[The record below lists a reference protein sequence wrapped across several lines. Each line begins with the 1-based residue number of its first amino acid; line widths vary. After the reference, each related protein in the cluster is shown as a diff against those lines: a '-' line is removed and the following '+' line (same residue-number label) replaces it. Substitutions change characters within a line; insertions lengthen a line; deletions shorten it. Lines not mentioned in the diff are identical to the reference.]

1 MEIKDETT
9 TEEIV
14 FGNNESPKTSRW
26 NMSASDKEPK
36 IKKEKPPK
44 APKVKKEKPPK
55 EPKVKKEK
63 PPKEPKPPKVK
74 KERPPKEPKLPKVK
88 KEKVPKDPKIKKER
102 VAGKRTINL
111 PKWFKGKKGQKQN
124 EPIELTKI
132 GRFHGILAKL
142 LISFMIPVCLF
153 IVAGIIIYQ
162 KSEEGLKNNTESLT
176 FTSINTLADYLD
188 TGFQNVDYAI
198 KRIAL
203 NATVTQHFSA
213 TEGEALA
220 KDVVTFV
227 NSESLADT
235 YISNIFTFGKRQEDI
250 IVSGDGIQE
259 HVPLF
264 DTFDASEEGTAM
276 AEYFKEAGP
285 NVQTYWMSSHPSI
298 DEMRELNQEDYI
310 LSEFHKV
317 LDRRN
322 KLTGYVMIDVKTS
335 FVQGILDDAQ
345 LGENSIKGFITH
357 DGREVI
363 SGADS
368 FAFGSQDFYKAVEA
382 EEESGYKYIDY
393 KGDSYLFM
401 YANVPVVGGKVCAMV
416 PQEVIVEDALV
427 IRNITLVAILLC
439 CIIAFI
445 TGTII
450 ASGISKATNSIN
462 VVMKQTSEGDLTGSI
477 TMKRKDEF
485 KLLSGNIMNMITSLK
500 SLITK
505 MTNVSDQVGES
516 SDQVNDNSDVLYTA
530 TKDIR
535 EAISQIEL
543 GLIQQSE
550 DTEQC
555 LHQMSDLADRISVVY
570 DNTNE
575 ISEIAEKTQE
585 TVDNGMVIVTDLG
598 DRVQDTTA
606 ITKAIIEEIN
616 QLQKESKTI
625 YSIVATINEIAEETN
640 LLSLNASIEAARAGE
655 AGKGFAVVS
664 DEIRKLAE
672 QSAAAGTK
680 IADIITNVQSRIE
693 KTIETAERATDVV
706 NYQEDALHT
715 TVKMFRAIKRQVST
729 LAQDLETISTNI
741 NGIETAKN
749 DTLEAIASI
758 SATSNETE
766 AASTELNK
774 NAERQMH
781 AVEVLNQAVKQL
793 QENSLELSESISV
806 FKVESTEADLRAKA
820 KAEKEKK
827 VSVFAKLK
835 NIKSNAKTKQPKE
848 KKVKLPKEKKVKV
861 PKEKKVKPP
870 KEKKVKMPKE
880 KKVKLPKE
888 KKVKPPKK
896 QDDTNF
902 FE

>member
-1 MEIKDETT
+1 
-9 TEEIV
+9 
-14 FGNNESPKTSRW
+14 
-26 NMSASDKEPK
+26 
-36 IKKEKPPK
+36 
-44 APKVKKEKPPK
+44 
-55 EPKVKKEK
+55 
-63 PPKEPKPPKVK
+63 
-74 KERPPKEPKLPKVK
+74 
-88 KEKVPKDPKIKKER
+88 
-102 VAGKRTINL
+102 
-111 PKWFKGKKGQKQN
+111 
-124 EPIELTKI
+124 
-132 GRFHGILAKL
+132 
-142 LISFMIPVCLF
+142 
-153 IVAGIIIYQ
+153 
-162 KSEEGLKNNTESLT
+162 
-176 FTSINTLADYLD
+176 
-188 TGFQNVDYAI
+188 
-198 KRIAL
+198 
-203 NATVTQHFSA
+203 
-213 TEGEALA
+213 
-220 KDVVTFV
+220 
-227 NSESLADT
+227 
-235 YISNIFTFGKRQEDI
+235 
-250 IVSGDGIQE
+250 
-259 HVPLF
+259 
-264 DTFDASEEGTAM
+264 
-276 AEYFKEAGP
+276 
-285 NVQTYWMSSHPSI
+285 
-298 DEMRELNQEDYI
+298 
-310 LSEFHKV
+310 
-317 LDRRN
+317 
-322 KLTGYVMIDVKTS
+322 
-335 FVQGILDDAQ
+335 
-345 LGENSIKGFITH
+345 
-357 DGREVI
+357 
-363 SGADS
+363 
-368 FAFGSQDFYKAVEA
+368 
-382 EEESGYKYIDY
+382 
-393 KGDSYLFM
+393 
-401 YANVPVVGGKVCAMV
+401 
-416 PQEVIVEDALV
+416 
-427 IRNITLVAILLC
+427 
-439 CIIAFI
+439 
-445 TGTII
+445 
-450 ASGISKATNSIN
+450 
-462 VVMKQTSEGDLTGSI
+462 
-477 TMKRKDEF
+477 
-485 KLLSGNIMNMITSLK
+485 
-500 SLITK
+500 
-505 MTNVSDQVGES
+505 
-516 SDQVNDNSDVLYTA
+516 
-530 TKDIR
+530 
-535 EAISQIEL
+535 
-543 GLIQQSE
+543 
-550 DTEQC
+550 
-555 LHQMSDLADRISVVY
+555 VVY

-640 LLSLNASIEAARAGE
+640 LLSLNATIEAARAGE

-820 KAEKEKK
+820 KTEKEKK

-835 NIKSNAKTKQPKE
+835 NIKSNAKTKQLKE